1 MRHPG
6 RPGRRRGEGVAAG
19 PIPTSPDSSPARAWT
34 SWTSPP
40 AWRRAPCATSGRG
53 RPRAGS
59 PCRRPRSRSAP
70 RPGPA
75 RAAADV
81 PAAPDRVIET
91 TVDQLAEAELRL
103 LGVPRRRGRPPYRL
117 PSGHRGLVAA
127 QAGYCRRSEPALPA
141 GGRRDVVRVGLG
153 GSGRIAGG
161 CGGTGCFAAGGR
173 GLPGLMPAAAYASSS
188 SRVSRSRRVRASRSS
203 RSRLPRRVASA
214 CS

>member
-1 MRHPG
+1 MRYPG
-6 RPGRRRGEGVAAG
+6 RPGRRRGWTHPDIAGFLTGTGLDVLDIPGGLVPRALRDIRAGQAAG
-19 PIPTSPDSSPARAWT
+19 RFTVPDAEIALSAVAGACSGCCGCASGTRPRHRDHRRPAR
-34 SWTSPP
+34 
-40 AWRRAPCATSGRG
+40 RG
-53 RPRAGS
+53 
-59 PCRRPRSRSAP
+59 
-70 RPGPA
+70 
-75 RAAADV
+75 RAAA
-81 PAAPDRVIET
+81 A
-91 TVDQLAEAELRL
+91 
-103 LGVPRRRGRPPYRL
+103 GRPPPTRPPAL
-117 PSGHRGLVAA
+117 SPPFRTRGLVAA